1 MSQSI
6 ARTIDHTLLK
16 PDAIGTEIRKLCEE
30 ALEHRFFSVC
40 VNSAMVPLASEILRG
55 SDVAVCSVVGFP
67 LGACLSTAKA
77 FETTEAIRLGASEI
91 DMVISIGALKA
102 KQDAL
107 VERDIR
113 AVVEAAEGKIVKV
126 ILETHLLT
134 EEEKIRACQ
143 LSVSA
148 EAAFVKTS
156 TGFTGGGATLEDVK
170 LMKDTV
176 GDRALVK
183 ASGGIRDL
191 DKARAMIAA
200 GASRL
205 GTSSGVAIIKG
216 LAATGAY

>member
-16 PDAIGTEIRKLCEE
+16 SDATPLEIRKLCEE
-30 ALEHRFFSVC
+30 ALEHGFFSVC
-40 VNSAMVPLASEILRG
+40 VNSAMIPLAAEILRG
-55 SDVAVCSVVGFP
+55 SNVAVCSVIGFP
-67 LGACLSTAKA
+67 LGACLSSVKA
-77 FETTEAIRLGASEI
+77 FETSEALKNGASEI
-91 DMVISIGALKA
+91 DMVIAIGALKA
-102 KQDAL
+102 NQDGV

-113 AVVEAAEGKIVKV
+113 AVVEAAGDKIVKV

-134 EEEKIRACQ
+134 EEEKVRACQ
-143 LSVSA
+143 LSVA
-148 EAAFVKTS
+148 AGAAFVKTS
-156 TGFTGGGATLEDVK
+156 TGFTGGGATLEDVA
-170 LMKDTV
+170 LMKKTV

-183 ASGGIRDL
+183 ASGGVRDL
-191 DKARAMIAA
+191 DKAKAMIAA